1 MVIYRCTEGTFYY
14 FQRECKGFSIRL
26 YPEKVYSFKLLILKT
41 KTHQLIFL
49 CMLKLQYAVHNDSEK
64 ICESTSC
71 TKVSP
76 LTHFFHVMLGHDD
89 VMMKVE

>member
-1 MVIYRCTEGTFYY
+1 
-14 FQRECKGFSIRL
+14 
-26 YPEKVYSFKLLILKT
+26 
-41 KTHQLIFL
+41 
-49 CMLKLQYAVHNDSEK
+49 MLKLQYAVNNDSEK

-89 VMMKVE
+89 VMMKIE